1 MRSISWRLA
10 MAALLMSWF
19 AARISSS
26 AMVSC
31 MLRGLL
37 IEALRAP
44 SVMWRMARSMRRC
57 GAMST
62 DRW

>member
-10 MAALLMSWF
+10 MPALLMSLL

-26 AMVSC
+26 AMVSGR
-31 MLRGLL
+31 LRGLL
-37 IEALRAP
+37 AEFLRAP
-44 SVMWRMARSMRRC
+44 SVMWRMARSMRRW

>member
-10 MAALLMSWF
+10 MAALLMSCF

-26 AMVSC
+26 ASVSW

-37 IEALRAP
+37 ELTVRAP
-44 SVMWRMARSMRRC
+44 SARWRIARSMRRC